1 MGSEE
6 RENYNFE
13 VGIALLKV
21 NTVKFYMKKK

>member
-13 VGIALLKV
+13 VGIDLLKV